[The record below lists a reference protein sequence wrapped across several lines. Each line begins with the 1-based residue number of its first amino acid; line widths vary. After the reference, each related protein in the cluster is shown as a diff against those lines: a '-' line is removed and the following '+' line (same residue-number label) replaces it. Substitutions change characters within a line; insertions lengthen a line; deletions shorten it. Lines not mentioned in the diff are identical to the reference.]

1 MTPAS
6 PAPSPAAVAA
16 FLRGLD
22 KRARLFAAVQAGD
35 AAQGGRALAVVA
47 RVFAAEAG
55 QWPLAQWPQ
64 QYWRL
69 LLAAPSLRH
78 AGAAEANA
86 VLPGIARLPAER
98 RAAVLLHLVA
108 GLDDDAAAAALG
120 LDVPAYQAAIRDSL
134 PHDALGQPDL
144 DVWRAWRA
152 AAQRELERAADPP
165 PLAKPVFEPAPR
177 PSSAARPGGERD
189 ASRGARWLWL
199 GVAACVLAFAA
210 AFFIHPAGR
219 EVVAQWFA
227 AIKREPLP
235 PAAAPKARFDADDPA
250 LHPDRE
256 QLAAPREAAFA
267 DDLALL
273 AWLANAA
280 DPTLADAVQLP
291 VADAAMPAAA
301 LAPAD
306 EAAALARRTRA
317 WDAMPPRV
325 RGLHRGRWQ
334 AWRMLTAGERMQL
347 RAIASRFRQL
357 PADARRGVRERFD
370 AQSPDARNGWWLG
383 PRLGRDWP
391 RIVALFAFVDAGERT
406 SLLRLLR
413 TATPDELDALARL
426 AQGTAPEQREALRHE
441 LLAQSREQR
450 GAWLQARLQR

>member
-6 PAPSPAAVAA
+6 SPSPAAVAA

-22 KRARLFAAVQAGD
+22 KRARLFATVQAGD
-35 AAQGGRALAVVA
+35 ATQGERALAVVA

-69 LLAAPSLRH
+69 LLATPSLRH
-78 AGAAEANA
+78 AAAEANGL
-86 VLPGIARLPAER
+86 LPGVARLPAER

-108 GLDDDAAAAALG
+108 GLEDEAAAAALG
-120 LDVPAYQAAIRDSL
+120 LDVPAYQGAIRHSL
-134 PHDALGQPDL
+134 PRNGLDQPDV

-152 AAQRELERAADPP
+152 AAQRELERAPDPP
-165 PLAKPVFEPAPR
+165 PLARPAFEPARPAPGPERVVPR
-177 PSSAARPGGERD
+177 AATHGT
-189 ASRGARWLWL
+189 RWLWL

-219 EVVAQWFA
+219 EVIAHWFA

-235 PAAAPKARFDADDPA
+235 PAAAPKARFDAADPA

-267 DDLALL
+267 DELALL

-280 DPTLADAVQLP
+280 DPAAADAVPLP
-291 VADAAMPAAA
+291 IADATQPATI
-301 LAPAD
+301 APAD
-306 EAAALARRTRA
+306 EAAALARRTRT
-317 WDAMPPRV
+317 WDALSPRL
-325 RGLHRGRWQ
+325 RGLHRGHWQ
-334 AWRMLTAGERMQL
+334 AWRMLSAGERLQL

-357 PADARRGVRERFD
+357 SADERRGVRERFD
-370 AQSPDARNGWWLG
+370 AQSSDARDGWWLG

-391 RIVALFAFVDAGERT
+391 RVAALFAFVDAGERE
-406 SLLRLLR
+406 SVLRLLR
-413 TATPDELDALARL
+413 AATPADIAALARL
-426 AQGTAPEQREALRHE
+426 AQSTAPEHRAGLRRE
-441 LLAQSREQR
+441 LLAQSSEQR